1 MGSDIMRLRT
11 SAGTQEDHALTGLA
25 LTPRASGAPLPRI
38 AIAAARVHVHV
49 HVHVVSEPPA
59 GRDPSAGRKRPQ
71 TPHGVD

>member
-25 LTPRASGAPLPRI
+25 LTPRASGAPLPRT
-38 AIAAARVHVHV
+38 AIAAARVHVHD
-49 HVHVVSEPPA
+49 HVVSEPQA
-59 GRDPSAGRKRPQ
+59 GRDPWAGRKRPQ